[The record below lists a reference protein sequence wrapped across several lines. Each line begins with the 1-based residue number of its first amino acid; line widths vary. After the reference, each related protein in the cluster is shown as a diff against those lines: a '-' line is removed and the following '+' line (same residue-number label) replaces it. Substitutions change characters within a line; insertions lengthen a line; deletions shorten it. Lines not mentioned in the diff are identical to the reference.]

1 MGLSIMWLLLIIV
14 FVVIEALTAQMLCIW
29 FAGGALV
36 ALVSSLFDMPVGFQ
50 VTIFAVLSVAL
61 LVLTRPVVKKM
72 SRGPRV
78 RTNADRVIDSTA
90 IVTEEIDNLKAQG
103 AVTVGGKVW
112 SARSKGSSPIPAGAK
127 VIVRDIE
134 GVKVIVDEIG
144 ATPDK

>member
-1 MGLSIMWLLLIIV
+1 MGLSIMWLLLIIA

-36 ALVSSLFDMPVGFQ
+36 ALVSSLFDMPLGFQ
-50 VTIFAVLSVAL
+50 ITAFAVLSVAL

-78 RTNADRVIDSTA
+78 RTNADRVIESIA
-90 IVTEEIDNLKAQG
+90 VVTEEIDNLKSLG

-112 SARSKGSSPIPAGAK
+112 SARAKGESPIPVGAR
-127 VIVRDIE
+127 VIVLAIE
-134 GVKVIVDEIG
+134 GVKVIVEKTE
-144 ATPDK
+144 ATLDK